1 MAEIINTSLTW
12 SQEDARKYFLA
23 PLFVSNN
30 DLSYFDVM
38 TDISGSSILL
48 DKYAALKDITKA
60 QAASSSA
67 GGNCFTADGTQV
79 DNTNVELSLDRL
91 EVEHAQSAFS
101 LMNHIKSQLMKKG
114 IARQDLTGTLL
125 MQIVSE
131 LIMGGIGRDFSTLLW
146 FGDKTNG
153 ASTQALTD
161 GIWDACNGIAAS
173 QQVAY
178 TTDAFTSLAALMDA
192 RPNELAASE
201 QVMFVSREFADL
213 YKAELQATGSAH
225 AAGYADLQGGI
236 AQLQYNGIPMIVKYD
251 WDVNIAT
258 YGASLPTNAPSATT
272 AGKAVMLLAKDA
284 VAIGTDFVAQD
295 VDMWYNRDCKEN
307 RFRMNY
313 SFGCALKDN
322 LLCATITE

>member
-1 MAEIINTSLTW
+1 MAEIISTSLSW
-12 SQEDARKYFLA
+12 SQEDAMKYFLA

-30 DLSYFDVM
+30 DLSHFDVI

-48 DKYAALKDITKA
+48 DKYSALKDITKA
-60 QAASSSA
+60 QTLA
-67 GGNCFTADGTQV
+67 CFAEDGTES
-79 DNTNVELSLDRL
+79 TNSNVTLTLDRL

-101 LMNHIKSQLMKKG
+101 LFNHVKSQLMKQG
-114 IARQDLTGTLL
+114 ISRNDLSGTVL

-131 LIMGGIGRDFSTLLW
+131 LLMGGIGRDFSTILW
-146 FGDKTNG
+146 WGEKSG
-153 ASTQALTD
+153 GSGTQALSN
-161 GIWDACNGIAAS
+161 GIWEACDGIAAG
-173 QQVAY
+173 QQVAS
-178 TTDAFTSLAALMDA
+178 TGVAITDLASLMTA

-201 QVMFVSREFADL
+201 QIMFVSREFADD
-213 YKAELQATGSAH
+213 YRAELVASGQGHTSA
-225 AAGYADLQGGI
+225 YADLQGGI
-236 AQLQYNGIPMIVKYD
+236 NNLQYNGIEMRVMPD
-251 WDVNIAT
+251 WDVNIAA
-258 YGASLPTNAPSATT
+258 YGASLSTNAPSAVT

-284 VAIGTDFVAQD
+284 IAVGTDFQAQD

>member
-1 MAEIINTSLTW
+1 MAEIINTSLEW

-30 DLSYFDVM
+30 DLAYFDVM
-38 TDISGSSILL
+38 TDISGASILL
-48 DKYAALKDITKA
+48 DKYSALKDITKA
-60 QAASSSA
+60 QTLA
-67 GGNCFTADGTQV
+67 CFEADGTRSVNDQV
-79 DNTNVELSLDRL
+79 TLTLDRL
-91 EVEHAQSAFS
+91 EVEHKQSAFS
-101 LMNHIKSQLMKKG
+101 LMNHIKSQLMRKG
-114 IARQDLTGTLL
+114 VSRNDLSGTLL

-131 LIMGGIGRDFSTLLW
+131 LIMSGIGRDFSTLLW
-146 FGDKTNG
+146 FGDKTLG
-153 ASTQALTD
+153 SGTQALTN
-161 GIWDACNGIAAS
+161 GIWDAADGIAAG

-178 TTDAFTSLAALMDA
+178 ATSAFASLAALMTA

-213 YKAELQATGSAH
+213 YRAELQATGANH
-225 AAGYADLQGGI
+225 GAGYGDLQGGI
-236 AQLQYNGIPMIVKYD
+236 ANLEYNGIPMIVKYD
-251 WDVNIAT
+251 WDVNIAQ
-258 YGASLPTNAPSATT
+258 YGASLPSNAPSATT

-284 VAIGTDFVAQD
+284 VAVGTDFVAQD
-295 VDMWYNRDCKEN
+295 VDMWYDKNCKEN

>member
-1 MAEIINTSLTW
+1 MAEIINTDLSW
-12 SQEDARKYFLA
+12 SQEDAKKYFLA

-30 DLSYFDVM
+30 DLSYFDVI

-48 DKYAALKDITKA
+48 DKYSALKDITKGQTLA
-60 QAASSSA
+60 
-67 GGNCFTADGTQV
+67 CFSEDGTESE
-79 DNTNVELSLDRL
+79 NTNVTLTLDRL

-114 IARQDLTGTLL
+114 VSRNDLTGTLL

-153 ASTQALTD
+153 SSTQALTD
-161 GIWDACNGIAAS
+161 GIWDAANGIAAS
-173 QQVAY
+173 QQVAS
-178 TTDAFTSLAALMDA
+178 TGVAITDLASLMVA

-201 QVMFVSREFADL
+201 QVMFVSREFADD
-213 YKAELQATGSAH
+213 YRAELVASGQGHTSA
-225 AAGYADLQGGI
+225 YADLQGGI
-236 AQLQYNGIPMIVKYD
+236 NNLQYNGIPMIVKPD
-251 WDVNIAT
+251 WDVNIAA
-258 YGASLPTNAPSATT
+258 YGASLPTNAPNGVT

-284 VAIGTDFVAQD
+284 IAVGTDFTAQD

>member
-1 MAEIINTSLTW
+1 MAEIISTSLSW
-12 SQEDARKYFLA
+12 SQEDAMKYFLA

-30 DLSYFDVM
+30 DLSHFDVM
-38 TDISGSSILL
+38 TDISGTSILL

-79 DNTNVELSLDRL
+79 DNTNVTLSLDRL

-101 LMNHIKSQLMKKG
+101 LFNHVKSQLMKQG
-114 IARQDLTGTLL
+114 ISRNDLSGTVL

-131 LIMGGIGRDFSTLLW
+131 LLMGGIGRDFSTILW
-146 FGDKTNG
+146 WGEKSG
-153 ASTQALTD
+153 GSGTQALSD
-161 GIWDACNGIAAS
+161 GVWEACNSIAAG

-178 TTDAFTSLAALMDA
+178 TTDAITSLKLLMDA
-192 RPNELAASE
+192 RPNELAGSE
-201 QVMFVSREFADL
+201 QVMFVSREFADQ
-213 YKAELQATGSAH
+213 YKSELQAAGTH
-225 AAGYADLQGGI
+225 VAAYTDMKNGI
-236 AQLQYNGIPMIVKYD
+236 ENLTYNGIPMVIKYD
-251 WDVNIAT
+251 WDVNIAA
-258 YGASLPTNAPSATT
+258 YGASLSSNGPSATT

-284 VAIGTDFVAQD
+284 IAVGTDFQAQD